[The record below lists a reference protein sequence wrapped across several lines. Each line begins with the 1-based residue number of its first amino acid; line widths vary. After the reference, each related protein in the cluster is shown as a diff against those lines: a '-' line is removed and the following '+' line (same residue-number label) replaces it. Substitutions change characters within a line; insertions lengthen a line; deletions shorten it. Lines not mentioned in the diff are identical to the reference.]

1 MNPSQVLRY
10 KTKNICN
17 LITQDSLGFGRF
29 ACTVLIDYCNY
40 FSLSLTTPE
49 VWPLLILDDEVM
61 VQQISNFWLLL
72 AMVHLIGRGCLAIQ
86 YIMLKTKIEKIQ
98 LKQNKSIVASSDLPL
113 ATLGMEMLSL
123 IKVIRITINLNGPLK
138 RYIASPTGFWG
149 DRVW

>member
-1 MNPSQVLRY
+1 MSRNRRFCVISNSIPIGCLLFYFNSLCERKPVNPSQVLRY

-40 FSLSLTTPE
+40 FSLGLTTPE

-72 AMVHLIGRGCLAIQ
+72 AMVHLSGQGCLAIQ
-86 YIMLKTKIEKIQ
+86 YIMLKTKIERIQ
-98 LKQNKSIVASSDLPL
+98 L
-113 ATLGMEMLSL
+113 
-123 IKVIRITINLNGPLK
+123 
-138 RYIASPTGFWG
+138 
-149 DRVW
+149 